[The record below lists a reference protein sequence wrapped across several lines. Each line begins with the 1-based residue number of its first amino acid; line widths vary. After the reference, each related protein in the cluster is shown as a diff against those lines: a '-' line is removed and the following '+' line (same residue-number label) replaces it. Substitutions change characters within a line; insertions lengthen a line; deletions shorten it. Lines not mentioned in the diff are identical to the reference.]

1 MTEQSQRKP
10 SSTARRGPSLYR
22 TVLSL
27 AVAAIVAATLPFSA
41 LYLTAL
47 QRPPAT
53 VTAISAPHTPGA
65 TRVIT
70 TGSGAT
76 RTVPA
81 GTPVAASVPPPT
93 PHTTPGS

>member
-1 MTEQSQRKP
+1 MTEQPQPKP
-10 SSTARRGPSLYR
+10 PATARRAPSLYR

-47 QRPPAT
+47 QRQPAT
-53 VTAISAPHTPGA
+53 VTTISAPHTPGV

-70 TGSGAT
+70 TASGAA

-81 GTPVAASVPPPT
+81 GTPANASLPT
-93 PHTTPGS
+93 PTPVTTQAS